1 MIDSDIHRKLHDY
14 LCKFLNRIPDND
26 FNIIWD
32 MLLFK
37 TTMKTK
43 QTLKELNRT
52 ERTYLYV
59 QGSSFSTNDRH
70 YRELLD
76 VLYKYYKEK
85 STIKAQPPKSLKLE
99 NRVKKV
105 YSNNGDEYVDNSRRI

>member
-76 VLYKYYKEK
+76 VLYTQTSHIET
-85 STIKAQPPKSLKLE
+85 SQKASLYLNKCHQKKLT
-99 NRVKKV
+99 
-105 YSNNGDEYVDNSRRI
+105 